1 MPEDATPVEDVKI
14 SVTVQ
19 VNQVIAHYKTFHPR
33 ARPGEKEK
41 ALIQSRLHDGYSVGD
56 LCEAIDGCH
65 RCPHNCGV
73 NERGMKYQTVELI
86 MRNASNVQR
95 FLEMPKDV
103 KPEVRAIRTPG
114 RVHE

>member
-1 MPEDATPVEDVKI
+1 MPDDASPVEDVKV
-14 SVTVQ
+14 SFTVQ
-19 VNQVIAHYKTFHPR
+19 INQVIAHYKTFHPR

-41 ALIQSRLHDGYSVGD
+41 ALIDVRLHDGYSVGD

-73 NERGMKYQTVELI
+73 NERGTKYQTLELI

-95 FLEMPKDV
+95 FIEVPKDV
-103 KPEVRAIRTPG
+103 KAEVRAIHTHG